1 MQIKN
6 ILRGMLALPLW
17 LYAAA
22 PQAPSDLVL
31 TATSATTVSI
41 SWKDNSSD
49 ESGFK
54 IFRDN
59 QLIHTT
65 TSDIEHYVD
74 SGLTPLT
81 TYTYTIKST
90 NSDELIHTTLQKA
103 IIDGNDDIEERA
115 DGSMY
120 VNSSDL
126 ELTNESGQQTIGLR
140 FQALSIPKDAIITK
154 AYIQFTTDEVSSE
167 TTNLNI
173 YAEDTGN
180 ALEFPQTVHGISSKI
195 LTSTHTTWTPPSWNN
210 VGEKSEA
217 QATPDLSPI
226 VQEIINKDDWQSGN
240 AIAFIITGTGKRVA
254 ESYDGG
260 DTAPIFYIEYDS
272 QYAPPPPVNG
282 TGIVINEIL
291 TANATTNY
299 DPDFKQFSDW
309 IELYNHESHSI
320 DIGGFYLSDDTANP
334 TKYKIPSG
342 TTIASH
348 DYLLIWADEEN
359 TKSNAIHTN
368 FKLSQKGE
376 TLTLADKSG
385 NVIDILEFP
394 EQDGDISCAKVN
406 DTIVYMEPTPKSANS
421 QTYDELK
428 RSKKPKFSLDSGF
441 YSGTQ
446 SIELTQKNDGLIYY
460 TLDGSIPTKSSTLYS
475 QPISINKT
483 TVIRTRAYETGKL
496 LSNVKNQ
503 TFLINENISLPVV
516 SIAIDDKYLYDSSI
530 GIYTNYTEKWM
541 RAGSVELIKDGES
554 QFSENVGIRVF
565 GNNTRVYPQKSLSIF
580 MKDKYGPKSLKYSL
594 FKDKPEIKKVKSFTM
609 RNGGTEWG
617 RELIGD
623 AVQHHIIKNQMD
635 IDYQAYEP
643 TIVFLNG
650 KYWGIYNIR
659 EKINEDYLEAN
670 HGVDTKN
677 IDLLE
682 DHAQVKEGSNSDFLT
697 LETYANSHDLSN
709 DTYYNIVAS
718 QIDINEFINYCI
730 VESFGGNSS
739 IGHNIKYWKKQT
751 DDGKWRWILF
761 DLDRGF
767 RYSTN
772 EVFGYIEGSNS
783 VKNIFNNLIKND
795 HFKIAL
801 TSKYYTQLNTT
812 FQSDRMNSIIDEMK
826 TTIEPEVSRHFQ
838 KWPKNQFNQ
847 DVSISTWNNFI
858 NKMYQFSDERESIV
872 KQELKSKFNLSGNNN
887 LNIPY
892 SSNGTITIDGVKL
905 QDEYN
910 GEYFNGAKVTLKATP
925 AEGHT
930 FTQWSNGNTNQKIT
944 VTINNDTSISAEF
957 N

>member
-1 MQIKN
+1 
-6 ILRGMLALPLW
+6 
-17 LYAAA
+17 
-22 PQAPSDLVL
+22 
-31 TATSATTVSI
+31 
-41 SWKDNSSD
+41 
-49 ESGFK
+49 
-54 IFRDN
+54 
-59 QLIHTT
+59 
-65 TSDIEHYVD
+65 
-74 SGLTPLT
+74 
-81 TYTYTIKST
+81 
-90 NSDELIHTTLQKA
+90 
-103 IIDGNDDIEERA
+103 
-115 DGSMY
+115 
-120 VNSSDL
+120 
-126 ELTNESGQQTIGLR
+126 
-140 FQALSIPKDAIITK
+140 
-154 AYIQFTTDEVSSE
+154 
-167 TTNLNI
+167 
-173 YAEDTGN
+173 
-180 ALEFPQTVHGISSKI
+180 
-195 LTSTHTTWTPPSWNN
+195 
-210 VGEKSEA
+210 
-217 QATPDLSPI
+217 
-226 VQEIINKDDWQSGN
+226 
-240 AIAFIITGTGKRVA
+240 
-254 ESYDGG
+254 
-260 DTAPIFYIEYDS
+260 
-272 QYAPPPPVNG
+272 
-282 TGIVINEIL
+282 
-291 TANATTNY
+291 
-299 DPDFKQFSDW
+299 
-309 IELYNHESHSI
+309 
-320 DIGGFYLSDDTANP
+320 
-334 TKYKIPSG
+334 
-342 TTIASH
+342 
-348 DYLLIWADEEN
+348 
-359 TKSNAIHTN
+359 
-368 FKLSQKGE
+368 
-376 TLTLADKSG
+376 
-385 NVIDILEFP
+385 
-394 EQDGDISCAKVN
+394 
-406 DTIVYMEPTPKSANS
+406 
-421 QTYDELK
+421 
-428 RSKKPKFSLDSGF
+428 
-441 YSGTQ
+441 
-446 SIELTQKNDGLIYY
+446 
-460 TLDGSIPTKSSTLYS
+460 
-475 QPISINKT
+475 
-483 TVIRTRAYETGKL
+483 
-496 LSNVKNQ
+496 
-503 TFLINENISLPVV
+503 
-516 SIAIDDKYLYDSSI
+516 
-530 GIYTNYTEKWM
+530 M
-541 RAGSVELIKDGES
+541 RAGSIELIKDGKS